1 MVASQHWRCLHPEV
15 SAKWHRYVGCKQH
28 AAICM
33 LMFTALYN
41 DLKESY
47 SKVGVSLFSQLTS
60 GRLRSNG
67 LRLAGSGWTLG
78 TISSQEEW
86 WGTGTGCPEGWGS
99 HRPWGRSKNVE
110 MWHWGILMGL
120 VVLVG
125 VGWQFGLGDF
135 SGLSNV
141 NDSVILG
148 SYDSMIFRSLQLF
161 WRGKRA

>member
-1 MVASQHWRCLHPEV
+1 
-15 SAKWHRYVGCKQH
+15 
-28 AAICM
+28 M

-86 WGTGTGCPEGWGS
+86 
-99 HRPWGRSKNVE
+99 
-110 MWHWGILMGL
+110 
-120 VVLVG
+120 
-125 VGWQFGLGDF
+125 
-135 SGLSNV
+135 
-141 NDSVILG
+141 
-148 SYDSMIFRSLQLF
+148 
-161 WRGKRA
+161 